1 MRKYFF
7 LLILPLLMISQSCG
21 FYKLSGA
28 STVGL
33 KTINVHFFENTA
45 PLVVS
50 NLSQTF
56 TEALKERVRSQTSLS
71 IVRAEADANFEGR
84 ITGYSI
90 TPAAIQATDNNRAPI
105 AGLNRLTITV
115 NVKYTNDVDPKLNFE
130 QSFSQYTDFTG
141 DVSTREQG
149 LIQELNKRLA
159 EDIFNKAFANW

>member
-1 MRKYFF
+1 
-7 LLILPLLMISQSCG
+7 
-21 FYKLSGA
+21 
-28 STVGL
+28 
-33 KTINVHFFENTA
+33 ENTA

-115 NVKYTNDVDPKLNFE
+115 NVKYTNEVDPKLNFE
-130 QSFSQYTDFTG
+130 LSFSQYPDFTG
-141 DVSTREQG
+141 DVSSREQG

-159 EDIFNKAFANW
+159 EDIFN